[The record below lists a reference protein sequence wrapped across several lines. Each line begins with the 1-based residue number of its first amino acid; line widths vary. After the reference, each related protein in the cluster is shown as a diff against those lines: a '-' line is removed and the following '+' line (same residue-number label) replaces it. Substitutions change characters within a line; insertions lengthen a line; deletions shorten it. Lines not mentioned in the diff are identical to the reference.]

1 MQNITVSNLLKMV
14 ESYKIFCGMTSKEIS
29 SKVVNHVVP
38 MQFDPLLM
46 EDDEHF
52 RCKEYTRSIN
62 YVVLTDTAK
71 FYSCKKADKSLE
83 SFAVRKNQ
91 QLTTPA
97 KLKATISATNPHR
110 VLLSLREQ
118 RLKAHNWKNKF

>member
-1 MQNITVSNLLKMV
+1 MPEGEGTK
-14 ESYKIFCGMTSKEIS
+14 
-29 SKVVNHVVP
+29 
-38 MQFDPLLM
+38 
-46 EDDEHF
+46 
-52 RCKEYTRSIN
+52 YTRSIN

-71 FYSCKKADKSLE
+71 FYSGIKADKSLE